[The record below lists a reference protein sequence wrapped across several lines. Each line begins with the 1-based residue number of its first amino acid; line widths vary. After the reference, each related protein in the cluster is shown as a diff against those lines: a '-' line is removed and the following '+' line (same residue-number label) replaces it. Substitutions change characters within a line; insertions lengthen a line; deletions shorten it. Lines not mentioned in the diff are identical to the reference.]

1 MTEEIAGAFRQAM
14 RRLAATVNLISLTE
28 NGTPMGMAATAVCS
42 VSMDPPSLLVCV
54 NKSASLHPS
63 LVAATHFSVNVLH
76 KDQIETARLFSDN
89 SLRDMRFADAGWQ
102 QHPLG
107 PPLLAN
113 AQVGLICQRSEML
126 AFATHTIVIGSVVD
140 VAVRIDINPLLYL
153 DGAFEALR
161 D

>member
-1 MTEEIAGAFRQAM
+1 MTDQIEAAFRQAM
-14 RRLAATVNLISLTE
+14 RRLAATVNIISVTE
-28 NGTPMGMAATAVCS
+28 DDTPKGIAATAVCS

-63 LVAATHFSVNVLH
+63 LIAADYFSVSVLH
-76 KDQIETARLFSDN
+76 KDQIETAQLFSDN
-89 SLRDMRFADAGWQ
+89 SMRDMRFADTNWQ

-140 VAVRIDINPLLYL
+140 VAVREDVNPLLYL
-153 DGAFEALR
+153 NGAFQTAHA
-161 D
+161 